1 MGKRSSHAL
10 APAVLGWARRAGKL
24 AADLAGVAAGGSA
37 IAPRLRAPPVLR
49 PRAESEPACLGSS
62 LVKAEITAQSAQSGS
77 GQAI

>member
-37 IAPRLRAPPVLR
+37 IVRGSATRRF
-49 PRAESEPACLGSS
+49 SDPAWNENPLG
-62 LVKAEITAQSAQSGS
+62 
-77 GQAI
+77 